1 MKTEKRIFL
10 TAVLALSAGV
20 SCLPVQG
27 AEASDIPSPAKRL
40 EVLKQAKQLL
50 AAHETPAPT
59 NDPFHS
65 QAFAELTGAAARA
78 PVVPDSANA
87 GHTAVSPRSAQD
99 LLQAIA
105 ANLKPSGNF
114 VIGGQHTLVFG
125 QKRVKAGGTLTITFE
140 GTEYTV
146 EVTAIENNTFTLR
159 LNREEFTRP
168 IK

>member
-1 MKTEKRIFL
+1 MLVF
-10 TAVLALSAGV
+10 AAGAMG
-20 SCLPVQG
+20 LP
-27 AEASDIPSPAKRL
+27 ARAADTSDILSPAKRISIL
-40 EVLKQAKQLL
+40 ARAKQLL
-50 AAHETPAPT
+50 AVREAPPVT

-65 QAFAELTGAAARA
+65 QAFAEASGAVVRS
-78 PVVPDSANA
+78 PVPDQA
-87 GHTAVSPRSAQD
+87 GTPVPSQRNPQD

-146 EVTAIENNTFTLR
+146 EITAIENNNFTLR